1 MKKRKILKTA
11 LLVAVVGLILWR
23 LVPRPFS
30 HFLPEGEVVSRLDCT
45 ALVLG
50 GTWGLDPDAGTHTL
64 QCLTPED
71 EAFAQIAGLLGSTGY
86 RPDFRN
92 LLPWPRNSVEA
103 DSRFDGR
110 SVMVFLVWGDS
121 LESSATLHLQTESQ
135 AVVSLGTEDGF
146 RIYHPTDPEAHAAL
160 AADWRSLGPGAF
172 SFQALEELERGPEQ
186 TEAAFKADLEA
197 LAEIWREKLAG
208 SGTPLY

>member
-1 MKKRKILKTA
+1 MKKRKIPKTA
-11 LLVAVVGLILWR
+11 LLALAAVAVVALALWR
-23 LVPRPFS
+23 LIPRSLADVIGQDPGAVISMAAQVTVTGVANGKSVSDAFTLNDLPPEIE
-30 HFLPEGEVVSRLDCT
+30 HFAAILEILEGT
-45 ALVLG
+45 N
-50 GTWGLDPDAGTHTL
+50 
-64 QCLTPED
+64 
-71 EAFAQIAGLLGSTGY
+71 Y

-160 AADWRSLGPGAF
+160 ADY
-172 SFQALEELERGPEQ
+172 
-186 TEAAFKADLEA
+186 LEA
-197 LAEIWREKLAG
+197 HGVSDGA
-208 SGTPLY
+208 SPSQPLSD

>member
-1 MKKRKILKTA
+1 MKKRKVLKRSLLA
-11 LLVAVVGLILWR
+11 LAAVIVVGLALWR
-23 LVPRPFS
+23 LIPRSLADVIGQDP
-30 HFLPEGEVVSRLDCT
+30 GAVVSMAAQVTVTGVANGKSVSDAFTLNDLPPEIEHF
-45 ALVLG
+45 AAILEILE
-50 GTWGLDPDAGTHTL
+50 GTN
-64 QCLTPED
+64 
-71 EAFAQIAGLLGSTGY
+71 Y

-103 DSRFDGR
+103 EGLKDGR

-160 AADWRSLGPGAF
+160 ADY
-172 SFQALEELERGPEQ
+172 LEVYGVPS
-186 TEAAFKADLEA
+186 A
-197 LAEIWREKLAG
+197 
-208 SGTPLY
+208 

>member
-11 LLVAVVGLILWR
+11 LLALAAVAVIALALWR
-23 LVPRPFS
+23 LVPRSLGDVLNGDP
-30 HFLPEGEVVSRLDCT
+30 GAVVSMAAQVAVTGISGGKAATDTYTLE
-45 ALVLG
+45 ALSPDSEHFAAILEILE
-50 GTWGLDPDAGTHTL
+50 GTN
-64 QCLTPED
+64 
-71 EAFAQIAGLLGSTGY
+71 Y

-92 LLPWPRNSVEA
+92 LLPWPLTSVAAEGLK
-103 DSRFDGR
+103 DGR

-160 AADWRSLGPGAF
+160 ADY
-172 SFQALEELERGPEQ
+172 LEVYGVPS
-186 TEAAFKADLEA
+186 A
-197 LAEIWREKLAG
+197 
-208 SGTPLY
+208 

>member
-1 MKKRKILKTA
+1 MKKRKVLKRSLLA
-11 LLVAVVGLILWR
+11 LAAVAVIALALWR
-23 LVPRPFS
+23 LIPRSLADVIGQDPGAVISMAAQVTVTGVANGKSVSDAFTLNDLPPEIE
-30 HFLPEGEVVSRLDCT
+30 HFAAILEILEGT
-45 ALVLG
+45 N
-50 GTWGLDPDAGTHTL
+50 
-64 QCLTPED
+64 
-71 EAFAQIAGLLGSTGY
+71 Y

-160 AADWRSLGPGAF
+160 ADY
-172 SFQALEELERGPEQ
+172 
-186 TEAAFKADLEA
+186 LEA
-197 LAEIWREKLAG
+197 HGVSDGA
-208 SGTPLY
+208 SPSQPLSD

>member
-1 MKKRKILKTA
+1 MKARKIITITLLA
-11 LLVAVVGLILWR
+11 LAAVAVVALALWR
-23 LVPRPFS
+23 LVPRSLADVIGQDPGAVISMAAQVTVTGVANGKSVSDAFTLNDLPPEIE
-30 HFLPEGEVVSRLDCT
+30 HFAAILEILEGT
-45 ALVLG
+45 N
-50 GTWGLDPDAGTHTL
+50 
-64 QCLTPED
+64 
-71 EAFAQIAGLLGSTGY
+71 Y

-110 SVMVFLVWGDS
+110 SVMVFLVWRDS

-160 AADWRSLGPGAF
+160 ADY
-172 SFQALEELERGPEQ
+172 
-186 TEAAFKADLEA
+186 LEA
-197 LAEIWREKLAG
+197 HGVSDGA
-208 SGTPLY
+208 SPSQPLSD